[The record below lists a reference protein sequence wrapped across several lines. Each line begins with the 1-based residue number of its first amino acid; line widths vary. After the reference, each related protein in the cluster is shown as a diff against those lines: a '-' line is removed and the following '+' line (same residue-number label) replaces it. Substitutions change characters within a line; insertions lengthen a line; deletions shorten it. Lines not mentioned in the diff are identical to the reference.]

1 LITKKFKSVKVLITL
16 WAIAL
21 ITYIVVANR
30 GDFIQLAHLLATIPM
45 IYLPTNVWQKKIF
58 EDRLNNNIGE

>member
-1 LITKKFKSVKVLITL
+1 MNRKPNKLKSVKVWITI

-30 GDFIQLAHLLATIPM
+30 VDFLQLAHLLATIPM
-45 IYLPTNVWQKKIF
+45 IYLPVNTWQKKIF
-58 EDRLNNNIGE
+58 EDKLKGE

>member
-1 LITKKFKSVKVLITL
+1 MKNRKFKSVKVWITI

-30 GDFIQLAHLLATIPM
+30 VDFLQLAHLLATIPM
-45 IYLPTNVWQKKIF
+45 IYLPVNTWQKKIF
-58 EDRLNNNIGE
+58 EDKLKGE

>member
-1 LITKKFKSVKVLITL
+1 MNKFKSVKVWITI

-30 GDFIQLAHLLATIPM
+30 VDFLQLAHLLATIPM
-45 IYLPTNVWQKKIF
+45 IYLPVNTWQKKIF
-58 EDRLNNNIGE
+58 EDRLTKGE